1 MPRATLV
8 RLLVTFALAATGMV
22 GCGGGDGGGTS
33 GAASGSNAEGTTD
46 DPEACEKAIA
56 DELDR
61 TIDEGRLLLPYRDG
75 NTDAAIEMGVEEIKE
90 ERPAPNGAFSF
101 WANTAL
107 ASQRRPFRLGNE
119 TATEG
124 PISASCA
131 TVCATQTPTLHDC
144 PSPTLARCRRFAKT
158 RRPTRTHRGSIGT
171 GARRVGSLRR
181 SASPT

>member
-22 GCGGGDGGGTS
+22 GCGGGDGGSTS

-61 TIDEGRLLLPYRDG
+61 AIDEGRLLLPYRDG

-101 WANTAL
+101 A
-107 ASQRRPFRLGNE
+107 
-119 TATEG
+119 
-124 PISASCA
+124 
-131 TVCATQTPTLHDC
+131 
-144 PSPTLARCRRFAKT
+144 
-158 RRPTRTHRGSIGT
+158 
-171 GARRVGSLRR
+171 
-181 SASPT
+181 